1 MTATNIPMNQ
11 RRHRYT
17 PLEVHEPLQTAAS
30 NVDFNVDAVEKW
42 KSVCLAVFLLMLG
55 VMFFVFSFL
64 HAAGHFVNKDG
75 AGWGFLV
82 LGLLT
87 FIPGFYHSRIA
98 YYAWRGYSGYSLRS
112 IPTF

>member
-1 MTATNIPMNQ
+1 MKKVLKAPMN
-11 RRHRYT
+11 RRHQYT
-17 PLEVHEPLQTAAS
+17 PLEVHEPLQKAS
-30 NVDFNVDAVEKW
+30 NVEFNSEAVEKW
-42 KSVCLAVFLLMLG
+42 KSVCLALFLLLLG
-55 VMFFVFSFL
+55 IMFFVFSLL
-64 HAAGHFVNKDG
+64 HAAGHFVNKPG